1 MQSND
6 MIYKGSHSHNH
17 RRILIAPSLYIVH
30 EFYFQHKFKMGSM
43 LVYAISEK
51 TDERVINF
59 QMLSYLIGR
68 TTSERGLE

>member
-1 MQSND
+1 
-6 MIYKGSHSHNH
+6 
-17 RRILIAPSLYIVH
+17 
-30 EFYFQHKFKMGSM
+30 MGSM

-51 TDERVINF
+51 TDERVFNF